1 VAAPSLAD
9 RAARMHAA
17 GLASSDNG
25 RPAIAVRQLR
35 AGLRLIGPG
44 GDAPGCGDP
53 AVAEIRARLLVSL
66 AWAESERGRVDA
78 GFRLLDEA
86 ERLIPQPQRAILFA
100 QRGLLLKRSGR
111 NEEALR
117 QYDQAVALL
126 IEQASPLDLVKVLNN
141 RSLVHLEAGHIR
153 LARADLHRCRQVAER
168 HGLAL
173 HVVLSRVNLG
183 CMDVVAGDLPSALG
197 AFTTAREDFAAL
209 APGQLSSLAVE
220 RARALVAAGLFT
232 EADHELAYATEQAAS
247 QQLSH
252 IYADAVQVRAEAAL
266 LAGRAEAALRWARR
280 ARERFLGRDNA
291 RRAALASL
299 LELRAGLAAAGE
311 RSGPREVGPDGAPG
325 PGDRGAGAGSGAA
338 GGPAMRIAARAQ
350 ALAGRLDR
358 LGLTEDA
365 RVASLVAARALISA
379 GRPDRAARAVARYG
393 PPGPVDRLDTRLLWR
408 LARAELAWAEAR
420 SADASRQIVAG
431 MAALHRHRT
440 QFGCLD
446 LQTGAAVHGQ
456 DLARAGLAAALASG
470 SPGAVYR
477 WSERARAQALL
488 LPTVR
493 PPDDSAVAAAL
504 EELRQARHTLRA
516 RELAGQPARGLLARI
531 EALQRSVREQSWATP
546 GRRDVPAPVPAPIRA
561 IRDELAGAALVIY
574 LRDGPRLWALVVVGG
589 SARLRPVGGYAAA
602 AEAVLRLRADL
613 DVKAGRAL
621 PRQLA
626 AAVSAAARQDAAA
639 VAAAVLTPLLADV
652 GDRDLVV
659 VPTGILTT
667 VPWAVLPGCTGRPV
681 TVAPSATAW
690 HAARQRLRAAGQRD
704 PGWPGPQ
711 VPTLL
716 VAGPGNARGEAEI
729 AAVAALRPGARVL
742 TGADATPAATLAAL
756 DSAAIVHIAAH
767 GHHQAENALFSA
779 LDLAGGPL
787 LGYDLQRLA
796 QVPHMVVLSSCDLG
810 LTDVRPGDET
820 FGIVSALVNAGAA
833 TVVASVAR
841 VADHTAMAAMVGY
854 HRAITDGTAPAAA
867 LAAALERDAEASF
880 VCFCAG

>member
-1 VAAPSLAD
+1 
-9 RAARMHAA
+9 MHAA
-17 GLASSDNG
+17 GLASSDDG
-25 RPAIAVRQLR
+25 RPAAAVRQLR
-35 AGLRLIGPG
+35 AGLRLIGNG
-44 GDAPGCGDP
+44 GDAAGGGDP
-53 AVAEIRARLLVSL
+53 AVTEIRARLLVSL
-66 AWAESERGRVDA
+66 AWAESERGRVDV

-86 ERLIPQPQRAILFA
+86 ERLIPPAQRAILFA

-197 AFTTAREDFAAL
+197 AFAAAREDFEAL
-209 APGQLSSLAVE
+209 APGRLSSLAVE

-232 EADHELAYATEQAAS
+232 EADRELAYAAEQAAS
-247 QQLSH
+247 QRLSH

-266 LAGRAEAALRWARR
+266 LAGSAEAAQRWARH

-299 LELRAGLAAAGE
+299 LELRADLAAASE
-311 RSGPREVGPDGAPG
+311 RSSPWEVGPEG
-325 PGDRGAGAGSGAA
+325 RGGLGGRPASAGSGAA
-338 GGPAMRIAARAQ
+338 AEPALRVAGRAQ
-350 ALAGRLDR
+350 SLAGRLDR
-358 LGLTEDA
+358 LGLAEDA

-379 GRPDRAARAVARYG
+379 GRPGHAARAVARYG

-408 LARAELAWAEAR
+408 LARAELAWADAR
-420 SADASRQIVAG
+420 AADASRQLMAG
-431 MAALHRHRT
+431 MATLHRHRT

-456 DLARAGLAAALASG
+456 DLARAGLAAALANG
-470 SPGAVYR
+470 SPDAVYR
-477 WSERARAQALL
+477 WSERVRAQALL

-493 PPDDSAVAAAL
+493 PPDDSAAAAAL

-516 RELAGQPARGLLARI
+516 RELAGRPTHGLPARI
-531 EALQRSVREQSWATP
+531 EALQRRVREQSWATP
-546 GRRDVPAPVPAPIRA
+546 GRRDVPAPAPAPIRA

-574 LRDGPRLWALVVVGG
+574 LRGGPRLWALVVVGD
-589 SARLRPVGGYAAA
+589 SARLRPLGGYATA

-621 PRQLA
+621 PGQLA
-626 AAVSAAARQDAAA
+626 AAVSAAARQDADA
-639 VAAAVLTPLLADV
+639 VATAVLTPLLADV

-690 HAARQRLRAAGQRD
+690 HAARQRLRAARQRD
-704 PGWPGPQ
+704 PYWPGPQ

-742 TGADATPAATLAAL
+742 SGADATPAATLAAL

-767 GHHQAENALFSA
+767 GHHQAENALFST

-820 FGIVSALVNAGAA
+820 FGIVSALLSAGAA

-841 VADHTAMAAMVGY
+841 VADHTAMAAMVAY
-854 HRAITDGTAPAAA
+854 HRAITGGTPPAAA